1 MESTAETEASKST
14 ALTAV
19 AVAVEGLK
27 EGASQARKAAG
38 EFVPALGRT
47 VSKVVYT
54 GSYGITYGVVF
65 GGLMIGSLIPKNSA
79 MAKGVC
85 DGADSAVKAFTKHK
99 EDQASIAASE
109 ESVATT

>member
-1 MESTAETEASKST
+1 MESASETETSEST

-47 VSKVVYT
+47 VSKIVYT
-54 GSYGITYGVVF
+54 GCYGITYGMVF
-65 GGLMIGSLIPKNSA
+65 GGLMVGSLIPKDSA
-79 MAKGVC
+79 VAKGVC
-85 DGADSAVKAFTKHK
+85 DGADSAVKAFTRRK
-99 EDQASIAASE
+99 EEKAPIASSE
-109 ESVATT
+109 EGLAAT